1 MGVARTSRNSS
12 RIATMRLSAYLS
24 SEPASNGSL
33 MSDQLLSSS
42 EDAFLY
48 EDEEDDTYTDLQ
60 DGELF
65 SPSQPMEV
73 VPTVRKGGASNP
85 KRKRIKNRESST

>member
-1 MGVARTSRNSS
+1 
-12 RIATMRLSAYLS
+12 
-24 SEPASNGSL
+24 

-65 SPSQPMEV
+65 SPSQPMDV